1 MKFTACSPSP
11 VSFAD
16 KFGAGAQ
23 TSTTQICGTVSDA
36 TGASVP
42 NAAVALTNDSTG
54 VVQRQTT
61 TEAGLFAFPSI
72 PAGAYTVRVEAKG
85 FRTYQSR
92 GNIVQINTPL
102 ALAVSLE
109 VGAVGD
115 TVEVTA
121 SSEAV
126 QTSNAVVGN
135 VVERKAIME
144 LPLNGRNPLNLLM
157 YEPGVVQR
165 SGNTVNVN
173 SARAMAVNVTI
184 DGIEANESTNPN
196 PTNTSSI
203 LIRTTSRSSGTTS
216 NPSPEEGRNSGAT
229 VSIATLRRN
238 QIHATASAFL
248 PGAQRQRVLR
258 QRPGRI
264 EAAGQLNQ
272 YGFEVGGPIRKNK
285 IISAAG
291 EKVAS
296 QTRSTRR
303 SARSIFIPAP
313 R

>member
-1 MKFTACSPSP
+1 MKFKSLLAVTGVLLLIS
-11 VSFAD
+11 
-16 KFGAGAQ
+16 FGAGAQ
-23 TSTTQICGTVSDA
+23 TSTTQISGTVSDA

-54 VVQRQTT
+54 VMQRQTT
-61 TEAGLFAFPSI
+61 TDAGLFAFPSI

-173 SARAMAVNVTI
+173 GARAMAVNVTI
-184 DGIEANESTNPN
+184 DGIEANESTNPD
-196 PTNTSSI
+196 
-203 LIRTTSRSSGTTS
+203 
-216 NPSPEEGRNSGAT
+216 E
-229 VSIATLRRN
+229 
-238 QIHATASAFL
+238 
-248 PGAQRQRVLR
+248 
-258 QRPGRI
+258 
-264 EAAGQLNQ
+264 
-272 YGFEVGGPIRKNK
+272 
-285 IISAAG
+285 
-291 EKVAS
+291 
-296 QTRSTRR
+296 
-303 SARSIFIPAP
+303 
-313 R
+313 